1 QEEINKFQSDSNI
14 IRLEDIDDIQADD
27 WGVGKT
33 FISKSDIK
41 YTVTKKWAHI
51 FNSCK
56 VTTYFIRQNNIF
68 IRLFEGDFGDN
79 DFYNVQKSIEEVFED
94 ISIKGSKFH
103 LYIDYEK
110 IGKISLKYRQ
120 DAATWYSNISSQLFT
135 IGFFHLN
142 PLSRITIK
150 IAKSLLSNIHLKE
163 KLYLLYSPMEL
174 FDKVEAIADKENLN
188 LDLSRTLKNYSK
200 KQLIQEIIKLKT
212 HQQNEIT
219 DLYRKL
225 GRISWEINKPDET
238 NSIDERKTPFTDLHN
253 AILVLQDDFQ
263 EILLKRDFLISKAEE
278 SDKLKSEFLANMSH
292 EIRTPMNAIIGF
304 SSILMERD
312 DLDEEVVEYIHII
325 NRSSNFL
332 LSLINDIIDI
342 SKIEAGQ
349 FEINITKTKL
359 LDLLNEIGDIFEVQ
373 TRKTTIN
380 KVDLQFNYQLNV
392 QVQEINTD
400 SIRLKQILYNL
411 ISNAL
416 KFTKEGQVNVD
427 VFLEMDEVHFV
438 VKDTG
443 VGISPEDLKH
453 LFTRFSRSLDMEKNI
468 SHTGTG
474 LGLVI
479 SKTCVD
485 MLGGRIWVK
494 SEFGKGSEF
503 HFTIPIK
510 DKKL

>member
-1 QEEINKFQSDSNI
+1 MNNTNKI
-14 IRLEDIDDIQADD
+14 LIIDDSKANLAYLKGLLEEQSYKVAAVKTGKAALTKVRSQQFDLILLDFNMPVMDGLEVCQRLKADPLSAETP
-27 WGVGKT
+27 V
-33 FISKSDIK
+33 
-41 YTVTKKWAHI
+41 
-51 FNSCK
+51 
-56 VTTYFIRQNNIF
+56 IF
-68 IRLFEGDFGDN
+68 ITAD
-79 DFYNVQKSIEEVFED
+79 QSED
-94 ISIKGSKFH
+94 LLVKAFQAGAVDVLTKPVSTPELIARVK
-103 LYIDYEK
+103 
-110 IGKISLKYRQ
+110 
-120 DAATWYSNISSQLFT
+120 T
-135 IGFFHLN
+135 HLN
-142 PLSRITIK
+142 LVKSRK
-150 IAKSLLSNIHLKE
+150 QLAIAKEYAES
-163 KLYLLYSPMEL
+163 
-174 FDKVEAIADKENLN
+174 A
-188 LDLSRTLKNYSK
+188 T
-200 KQLIQEIIKLKT
+200 
-212 HQQNEIT
+212 
-219 DLYRKL
+219 
-225 GRISWEINKPDET
+225 
-238 NSIDERKTPFTDLHN
+238 
-253 AILVLQDDFQ
+253 
-263 EILLKRDFLISKAEE
+263 KA
-278 SDKLKSEFLANMSH
+278 KGEFLANMSH

-494 SEFGKGSEF
+494 SDLGKGSEF